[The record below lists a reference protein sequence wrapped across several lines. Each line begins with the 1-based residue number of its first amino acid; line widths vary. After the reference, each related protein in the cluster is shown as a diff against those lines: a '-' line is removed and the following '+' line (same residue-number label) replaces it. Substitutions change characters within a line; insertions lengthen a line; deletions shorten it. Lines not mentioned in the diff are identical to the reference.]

1 MSDRRLGVFICHCG
15 GNISDYVDVEKVR
28 AAVENDPDV
37 VVART
42 TMFACSDASQEE
54 MKSDIEAHNL
64 DGIVVA
70 SCSPRLHLETFK
82 GVASRAGMNPY
93 CYSQANIREQC
104 SWAHRNE
111 MPQATD
117 KAIRIIRS
125 ALAKTR
131 LSEPLSTIRVETT
144 PKVVVIGAGVAGMV
158 ASLTLADMG
167 LDVFLVEREA
177 KVGGWTRRWG
187 KLFPSDRKGEDLV
200 EELAGKVKAQQR
212 ITLFTQAELIEKSGT
227 VGDFTVTLRVRDKS
241 NISLKVGAI
250 IVATGFD
257 PYQPAEGEY
266 GWGQSRVVTLP
277 QYEEMLAKGDGAIT
291 VGGKPVKTVAYVY
304 CVGSRQSEDCGLEH
318 PNQYCSRFCCSA
330 AVHAAIKA
338 SERDPG
344 VNQVHLYRDMRTY
357 GKYELLYEKAS
368 RDGSVFIRFDE
379 EAPPEVYDE
388 GDKMI
393 VKVADVL
400 DAGEEIEIPAD
411 LVVLVTGMVPRQN
424 DGLVAALKIPTGSGG
439 FFNEIHPKLRPVE
452 TAINGVFIAGAS
464 QGPKTVAE
472 SVASALAAV
481 AKGGALVMKGYVDLD
496 PHVAVVNS
504 EACTW
509 CGKCAEACPYDAI
522 EKVEEGG
529 REVARIIDALCK
541 GGGPCVPVCPEGAI
555 DLKGYTDRQ
564 VRSMIESMVKEAV

>member
-28 AAVENDPDV
+28 AEVEKDPDV

-54 MKSDIEAHNL
+54 IKAHIKEHDL

-82 GVASRAGMNPY
+82 GVAERAGMNPY

-117 KAIRIIRS
+117 KAVRIIRS
-125 ALAKTR
+125 ALAHTR
-131 LSEPLSTIRVETT
+131 LSEELSTIRVETT
-144 PKVVVIGAGVAGMV
+144 PRVVVIGAGMAGMV

-177 KVGGWTRRWG
+177 EVGGWTKRWG
-187 KLFPSDRKGEDLV
+187 KLFPSERQGAELV
-200 EELAGKVKAQQR
+200 KELHEKVKAQPK
-212 ITLFTQAELIEKSGT
+212 ITLFTEAELVEKSGT
-227 VGDFTVTLRVRDKS
+227 VGDFTVTLRVKDKS

-257 PYQPAEGEY
+257 PYQPAENEY
-266 GWGQSRVVTLP
+266 GWGGDRVVTLRR
-277 QYEEMLAKGDGAIT
+277 E
-291 VGGKPVKTVAYVY
+291 VKTVAYIY

-318 PNQYCSRFCCSA
+318 PNQYCSRYCCSA
-330 AVHAAIKA
+330 AVHAGIKA
-338 SERDPG
+338 VARDPEL
-344 VNQVHLYRDMRTY
+344 NQYHLYRDMRTY

-368 RDGSVFIRFDE
+368 HEGSVFVRFDE
-379 EAPPEVYDE
+379 EAPPEVFPE

-393 VKVADVL
+393 VKAADVL
-400 DAGEEIEIPAD
+400 DAGEDIEIPAD
-411 LVVLVTGMVPRQN
+411 LVVLVTGMVPRKN
-424 DGLVAALKIPTGSGG
+424 DALIAALKIPTDGGG

-464 QGPKTVAE
+464 QGPKTLSE
-472 SVASALAAV
+472 SVASSLAAV

-496 PHVAVVNS
+496 PHVAVVDPD
-504 EACTW
+504 ACTW
-509 CGKCAEACPYDAI
+509 CGKCAEACPYGAI
-522 EKVEEGG
+522 EKVKEGDK
-529 REVARIIDALCK
+529 EVARVIDALCK
-541 GGGPCVPVCPEGAI
+541 GGGPCVPACPEGAL
-555 DLKGYTDRQ
+555 DLKGYTNGQ
-564 VRSMIESMVKEAV
+564 IRSMIESMLKEAV

>member
-1 MSDRRLGVFICHCG
+1 
-15 GNISDYVDVEKVR
+15 
-28 AAVENDPDV
+28 
-37 VVART
+37 
-42 TMFACSDASQEE
+42 
-54 MKSDIEAHNL
+54 
-64 DGIVVA
+64 
-70 SCSPRLHLETFK
+70 
-82 GVASRAGMNPY
+82 
-93 CYSQANIREQC
+93 
-104 SWAHRNE
+104 
-111 MPQATD
+111 
-117 KAIRIIRS
+117 
-125 ALAKTR
+125 
-131 LSEPLSTIRVETT
+131 
-144 PKVVVIGAGVAGMV
+144 VVIGAGVAGMV

-200 EELAGKVKAQQR
+200 EELAGKVKAQPR

-241 NISLKVGAI
+241 NISLNVGAI

-257 PYQPAEGEY
+257 PYQPDEGEY

-277 QYEEMLAKGDGAIT
+277 QYEDMLAQGDGPLT
-291 VGGKPVKTVAYVY
+291 VGGRPVKTVAYVY

-330 AVHAAIKA
+330 AVHAGIKA

-344 VNQVHLYRDMRTY
+344 LNQYHLYRDMRTY

-472 SVASALAAV
+472 SVASSLAAV

-504 EACTW
+504 GACTW

-522 EKVEEGG
+522 EKAEEGG